1 MSLLPRTPRLWER
14 LRWGMYE
21 TEARAVAEEL
31 SKFEKKTGDARSR
44 SAISATM
51 RGRIRNRASFFS
63 FTHK

>member
-21 TEARAVAEEL
+21 TEARTVAEEL

-44 SAISATM
+44 SDLHAACHLLCVSMSVSVSLT
-51 RGRIRNRASFFS
+51 
-63 FTHK
+63 